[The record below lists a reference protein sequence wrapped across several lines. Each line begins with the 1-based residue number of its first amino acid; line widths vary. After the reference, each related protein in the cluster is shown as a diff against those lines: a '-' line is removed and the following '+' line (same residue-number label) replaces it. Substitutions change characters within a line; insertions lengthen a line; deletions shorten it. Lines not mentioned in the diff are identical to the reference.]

1 MHPYR
6 PQLVAPPT
14 GARAWFLMS
23 SACVVPA
30 ALSVLEAYMQAELH
44 HRPVR
49 WQDLL
54 FWGSDWILLGMFI
67 PGIYYLGKRFP
78 LSRGPLKSVMIHVAG
93 SLGLCIGWASL
104 GILIARL
111 LNTYPAEG
119 PLKPAFFNWLLISLP
134 FSVSIYFAVL
144 GCVYAFSYFIQARRE
159 EAHAA
164 RLAAQLA
171 EARLGALRM
180 QLNPHFLFNS
190 LNALSVLVREG
201 STSAASRMLEQIA
214 EVLRQVLRSDQ
225 PQEIPLSEEITFLE
239 QYLSI
244 EQVRFSDRLHVLWSV
259 EANARA
265 GLVPSF
271 VTQPL
276 VENAIKHG
284 VLKRADS
291 GTIEIVARVVGQ
303 HLEIKVRD
311 DGAGIKSAPRVE
323 GVGLS
328 NTRERLR
335 TLYKEQAELRLA
347 SPASGGTEATLRIP
361 YREVSK

>member
-1 MHPYR
+1 
-6 PQLVAPPT
+6 
-14 GARAWFLMS
+14 MS

-30 ALSVLEAYMQAELH
+30 ALSVSEAYMQAKLQ

-49 WQDLL
+49 WQDLT
-54 FWGSDWILLGMFI
+54 FWGSDWILLGMLL

-78 LSRGPLKSVMIHVAG
+78 LSREHLKRSVMVHLAG

-104 GILIARL
+104 GILIGIPL
-111 LNTYPAEG
+111 HTYPAEG
-119 PLKPAFFNWLLISLP
+119 PLGPAYFNWILISLP

-144 GCVYAFSYFIQARRE
+144 GCVYAFSYFIKARRE

-201 STSAASRMLEQIA
+201 STSAASRMLELIA
-214 EVLRQVLRSDQ
+214 EVLRQVLRADQ
-225 PQEIPLSEEITFLE
+225 PPEIPLSEEITFLE

-244 EQVRFSDRLHVLWSV
+244 EQVRFSDRLQVLWSV
-259 EANARA
+259 EGKARA

-284 VLKRADS
+284 VLKRAES
-291 GTIEIVARVVGQ
+291 GTIEIAARVLGE

-311 DGAGIKSAPRVE
+311 DGAGIQTPTAQE

-335 TLYKEQAELRLA
+335 TLYGMEAELILA
-347 SPASGGTEATLRIP
+347 SAAYGGTEAILRIP
-361 YREVSK
+361 YREAPR